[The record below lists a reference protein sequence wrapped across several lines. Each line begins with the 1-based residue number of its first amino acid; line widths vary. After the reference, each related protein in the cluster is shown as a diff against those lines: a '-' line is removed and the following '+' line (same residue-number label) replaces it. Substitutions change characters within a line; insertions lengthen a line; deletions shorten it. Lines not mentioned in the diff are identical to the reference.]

1 MLVLVICMILFA
13 TLLISF
19 DDDPGVGVRKG
30 GESVTRVRRM
40 DDSGQK
46 ATQTAMPNVTVE
58 TTSVAAALGKEEQ
71 KAIVTTGATSNDAV
85 RNSPVVLTLENI
97 LWSRNW
103 YSHAK
108 CPDVPE
114 EYYHLKNVRRWC
126 NIFYTTECEQ
136 KIDDMKKWFSSC
148 QGTIWIRSQSH
159 KGHGDLVNFVQ
170 HVLPL
175 RNTPFDLITTDGDNS
190 YPSHLSNY
198 GQLLDNP
205 HLQTWYTQNYDGG
218 GGLEHSYRIQPIPIG
233 LDLHTLDGFP
243 PELRSS
249 QKVLEEMLQIRQA
262 SIEQGTT
269 IRQPELWIPPMS
281 ISSSERG
288 QALSMAG
295 QCLQIVDGNS
305 QGRLPPMELYKTF
318 TQYRFGL
325 SPPGNGVDCH
335 RTWEMLFFGMIP
347 IIHSSPMDVLYHKF
361 DLPVVLVKD
370 WNELCEERFLE
381 KQWDRLKDKI
391 PLPNE
396 KLTTGYY
403 IGR

>member
-1 MLVLVICMILFA
+1 
-13 TLLISF
+13 
-19 DDDPGVGVRKG
+19 
-30 GESVTRVRRM
+30 
-40 DDSGQK
+40 
-46 ATQTAMPNVTVE
+46 
-58 TTSVAAALGKEEQ
+58 
-71 KAIVTTGATSNDAV
+71 
-85 RNSPVVLTLENI
+85 
-97 LWSRNW
+97 
-103 YSHAK
+103 
-108 CPDVPE
+108 
-114 EYYHLKNVRRWC
+114 
-126 NIFYTTECEQ
+126 
-136 KIDDMKKWFSSC
+136 
-148 QGTIWIRSQSH
+148 
-159 KGHGDLVNFVQ
+159 
-170 HVLPL
+170 
-175 RNTPFDLITTDGDNS
+175 
-190 YPSHLSNY
+190 
-198 GQLLDNP
+198 
-205 HLQTWYTQNYDGG
+205 
-218 GGLEHSYRIQPIPIG
+218 
-233 LDLHTLDGFP
+233 
-243 PELRSS
+243 
-249 QKVLEEMLQIRQA
+249 MLQIRQA